1 MPQQPQV
8 PNSASS
14 AAARPAAA
22 ARAAARGE
30 RSWFDDVRPARRL
43 QASPETRIPVSET
56 AISQADG
63 EA

>member
-1 MPQQPQV
+1 MSQQPQV
-8 PNSASS
+8 PSS
-14 AAARPAAA
+14 SSGNTGRPAA
-22 ARAAARGE
+22 RASGRGE
-30 RSWFDDVRPARRL
+30 RSWFDDAHPARRI